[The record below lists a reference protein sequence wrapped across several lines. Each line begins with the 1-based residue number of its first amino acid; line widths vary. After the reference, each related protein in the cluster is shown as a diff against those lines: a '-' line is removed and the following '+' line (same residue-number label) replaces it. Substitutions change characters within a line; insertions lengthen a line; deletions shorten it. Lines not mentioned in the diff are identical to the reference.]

1 MPAEVA
7 ASTLPAGG
15 SEALG
20 CVLCVELRAAN
31 CVKDALKAAGLLDQT
46 RLSVREA
53 DGRVALPCVPHA
65 AAAACPAAV
74 AAALASGVACW
85 GERATEAR
93 RGTPASPAACMRA
106 SVAALLSASGAPA
119 ALLDDL
125 PRRWELLGDVALL
138 PESCLGDA
146 RWAQHAGLLD
156 AVWPAVAAALGARRL
171 ARQAAVDPG
180 PRRSSR
186 AVLVYPP
193 GETCGW
199 TRVRENGLTYTL
211 DVTKSMFSSG
221 NGTEKA
227 RMAALR
233 ACGETV
239 VDCFAGIGYYTL
251 PLLLHAGA
259 AHVYACEW
267 NPPSLEALR
276 RGLALNAVAASA
288 CTVLEGDC
296 TVNAPR
302 GVAHR
307 VLLGLLPSSECAWPA
322 AAAGLV
328 DGGGTAHVHA
338 NVRAGGQAAW
348 AQDAAAALQR
358 LARALPG
365 RGHWTAAV
373 THLEVVKSYAPRVLH
388 VVADVRLG
396 PPAAPAHALPVP
408 GLAAA
413 PPATPEP
420 LQVLQSPTPEALAS
434 AAVRPRL
441 PALLRGLDFGPAAA
455 LWHEPAHFA
464 GSPDGSAPVSVHVAR
479 SPELD
484 WHARSFD
491 YEVMPLAQLARLAAR
506 AERHPSEEADGQPRH
521 YYMRA
526 VGRDPRKEAACLAAS
541 FPALAAELP
550 LPPAC
555 VPPPPAQPHS
565 SVLRLASPGLALWL
579 HYDVLDNVL
588 LQLAGTKHILLF
600 PPHAAGGLYLTGS
613 SSALPTRALWAAPD
627 SEKAARLHAA
637 FPRFAAARAAA
648 TEVVLAPG
656 EALFIPAL
664 WAHAVRCDGFSAAVN
679 VFWPAAGAQGPRDV
693 YGNVDAPAAADA
705 LAAAATAAAALRR
718 LPPDA
723 AAFYME
729 RAVAM
734 LQDAAPR

>member
-1 MPAEVA
+1 MADSA
-7 ASTLPAGG
+7 ALC
-15 SEALG
+15 

-31 CVKDALKAAGLLDQT
+31 GVKDALKAAGLLDQT
-46 RLSVREA
+46 RLSLREA

-74 AAALASGVACW
+74 AAALASGAASW

-93 RGTPASPAACMRA
+93 RGTTASPAACLRA
-106 SVAALLSASGAPA
+106 SVTTLLSAAGAPA
-119 ALLDDL
+119 SLLDDL

-138 PESCLGDA
+138 PASCLHDA

-186 AVLVYPP
+186 AVLVFPP
-193 GETCGW
+193 GESCGW
-199 TRVRENGLTYTL
+199 TRVRENGLWYTL
-211 DVTKSMFSSG
+211 DVTQSMFSSG

-227 RMAALR
+227 RMAALS
-233 ACGETV
+233 AGGQTV

-276 RGLALNAVAASA
+276 RGLALNAVAPGK

-296 TVNAPR
+296 ALTAPR
-302 GVAHR
+302 GVAQR

-322 AAAGLV
+322 AAAALA

-348 AQDAAAALQR
+348 AQEAAAELQR

-365 RGHWTAAV
+365 REAWTASV

-396 PPAAPAHALPVP
+396 PPAASQALARPS
-408 GLAAA
+408 LAAA
-413 PPATPEP
+413 PHAPSQPP
-420 LQVLQSPTPEALAS
+420 QVLQSPTPEALAA
-434 AAVRPRL
+434 AAVRPRR

-455 LWHEPAHFA
+455 LWREPAHFER
-464 GSPDGSAPVSVHVAR
+464 SPDGAAPVSVHVAR

-484 WHARSFD
+484 WHARSFE
-491 YEVMPLAQLARLAAR
+491 YEVIPLARLVRLIAR
-506 AERHPSEEADGQPRH
+506 TERHPAEAADAQPRH

-541 FPALAAELP
+541 FPVLAAELA

-588 LQLAGTKHILLF
+588 LQLAGSKRVLLF

-613 SSALPTRALWAAPD
+613 SSALPTRALWAVPGG
-627 SEKAARLHAA
+627 EEAARLHAA
-637 FPRFAAARAAA
+637 FPRYAAARAAA

-664 WAHAVRCDGFSAAVN
+664 WAHAVRCDAFSVAVN
-679 VFWPAAGAQGPRDV
+679 VFWPAAGAPGPRDV
-693 YGNVDAPAAADA
+693 YGNVDAPAAADV

-734 LQDAAPR
+734 LQDAALR